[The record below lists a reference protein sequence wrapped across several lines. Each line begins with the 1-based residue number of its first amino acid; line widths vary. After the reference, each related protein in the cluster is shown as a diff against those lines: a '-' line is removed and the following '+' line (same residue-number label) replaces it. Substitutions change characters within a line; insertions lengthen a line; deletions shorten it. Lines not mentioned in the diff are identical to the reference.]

1 MNKENK
7 YKLKPFLLSLFMK
20 NKIISLS
27 IKNNRNLVKTY
38 RKLYLEYN
46 NTKMLIFKTKVSKK
60 LDVTETT

>member
-38 RKLYLEYN
+38 RKQGN
-46 NTKMLIFKTKVSKK
+46 
-60 LDVTETT
+60 LDDGREITAI